1 MGPTFEVQLKYN
13 LYGFKGLVICVL
25 EIKQFLIWVLTL
37 LVMVNF
43 VIRRKI
49 CNFSN
54 PCELRVFGN

>member
-25 EIKQFLIWVLTL
+25 EIKQFFISVLNL
-37 LVMVNF
+37 LVLVNF
-43 VIRRKI
+43 VFRRKI

>member
-13 LYGFKGLVICVL
+13 LYASYLCFRDKTV
-25 EIKQFLIWVLTL
+25 FYL
-37 LVMVNF
+37 LVLVNF
-43 VIRRKI
+43 VFRRKI